1 MQSAG
6 SVVSLTSRPVV
17 GALVTAAAYWLG
29 TQIGLLL
36 TPSQLAVSLM
46 WPPNALLLSALLLT
60 PRRNWP
66 WYVLAVLPV
75 HLLTQVSHGIP
86 LVTSVGWF
94 ATNISEALIGAYVLQ
109 RLRAPRDLF
118 ETFAGVLLF
127 FAVGVAG
134 VIGLTSFLDAAVV
147 VATGMGGGYWD
158 LWCHRFASNALATL
172 TLVPPIVTLGSSTVT
187 HFRTV
192 RRARYLEAGLLALA
206 AVFAIDLM
214 FARHQDAQSS
224 IPELTYTVLPLM
236 FWAAVRF
243 GPTGVSM
250 LQLVSTGAILW
261 AALHS
266 LVVSLDDVLPL
277 QMFLLM
283 LNGLSLSL
291 AVVVRESRR
300 FQSLHSAVLTSMRNA
315 VAITDS
321 HGVVIDA
328 NDAWVA
334 DTGSAEPSR
343 LDGVGLHANYLAH
356 HRVHAQRDSNAAK
369 LVGGLEQIL
378 SGERTLFEM
387 EYVCRSGVATKWFS
401 IAIVPLWGDQRGAV
415 VTHTDITRR
424 KQEEAETLQLRE
436 EMTHA
441 GRVMTMGML
450 SATLTHEMS
459 QPLAAI
465 LANAQTAR
473 RLCARGQ
480 PGDSE
485 EVDVIEILRGDLLR
499 RGVTL
504 TRRLSPKLPAIAGD
518 RVQLQQVVL
527 NLILNAC
534 DAMRDNPPGDRHVLI
549 MTAPCE
555 EGVRLSV
562 EDVGTGI
569 TPDQLNS
576 VFEPFV
582 TTKTTGLGLGLALCR
597 SIVHAH
603 EGRLTAENNP
613 ARGVTFHCLLP
624 LADGRSQE
632 SRPESRRVSAIR

>member
-1 MQSAG
+1 VA
-6 SVVSLTSRPVV
+6 
-17 GALVTAAAYWLG
+17 AECAAALC
-29 TQIGLLL
+29 
-36 TPSQLAVSLM
+36 SASDAAAELAVVR
-46 WPPNALLLSALLLT
+46 PCRSACPSVDQL
-60 PRRNWP
+60 
-66 WYVLAVLPV
+66 
-75 HLLTQVSHGIP
+75 SHGIP

-147 VATGMGGGYWD
+147 VATGMSGGYWD

-187 HFRTV
+187 HFRTM

-266 LVVSLDDVLPL
+266 LVVSLDGVLPL

-321 HGVVIDA
+321 GGVVIDA

-343 LDGVGLHANYLAH
+343 LDGVLLHANYLAH

-387 EYVCRSGVATKWFS
+387 EYVCRSGLATK
-401 IAIVPLWGDQRGAV
+401 
-415 VTHTDITRR
+415 
-424 KQEEAETLQLRE
+424 
-436 EMTHA
+436 
-441 GRVMTMGML
+441 
-450 SATLTHEMS
+450 
-459 QPLAAI
+459 
-465 LANAQTAR
+465 
-473 RLCARGQ
+473 
-480 PGDSE
+480 
-485 EVDVIEILRGDLLR
+485 
-499 RGVTL
+499 
-504 TRRLSPKLPAIAGD
+504 
-518 RVQLQQVVL
+518 
-527 NLILNAC
+527 
-534 DAMRDNPPGDRHVLI
+534 
-549 MTAPCE
+549 
-555 EGVRLSV
+555 
-562 EDVGTGI
+562 
-569 TPDQLNS
+569 
-576 VFEPFV
+576 
-582 TTKTTGLGLGLALCR
+582 
-597 SIVHAH
+597 
-603 EGRLTAENNP
+603 
-613 ARGVTFHCLLP
+613 
-624 LADGRSQE
+624 
-632 SRPESRRVSAIR
+632 

>member
-75 HLLTQVSHGIP
+75 HLLTQLSHGIP

-343 LDGVGLHANYLAH
+343 LDGVLLHANYLAH

-632 SRPESRRVSAIR
+632 SRPESGRMSATR